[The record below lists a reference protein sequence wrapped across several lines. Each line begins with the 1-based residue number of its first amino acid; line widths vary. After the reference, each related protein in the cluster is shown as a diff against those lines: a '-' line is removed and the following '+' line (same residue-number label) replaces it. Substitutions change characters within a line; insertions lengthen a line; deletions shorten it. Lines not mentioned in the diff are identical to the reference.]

1 MRIAGVQL
9 SAWRNYD
16 QQVAVFDSSPTVLIG
31 PNGQGKTN
39 FVEAITYAARG
50 KSHRVSADSALVRSG
65 HTEAHIRMRVAHGER
80 TLDVDVVV
88 KSSGSNQVRLNGQPA
103 KKRDLIRLLPI
114 VMFAPEDMDIV
125 RGEPQARRDFL
136 DDLLALSIPRFA
148 GVLADYDR
156 VVRQRNTLLKSLRSA
171 PADAD
176 LSSLDAWTEN
186 LIVLAGQIM
195 RERRRIID
203 RLRPDFAR
211 DYIAIAGGDARA
223 SLALVESLGDA
234 VDSAQIEERLRELFH
249 VKHSEERDRGTTLFG
264 PHRDDLHIALNEL
277 PGRTHSSQ
285 GEAWSLAIALRLAMV
300 DITRETSTVGD
311 PVVILDDVFSEL
323 DAARRERLAAHLS
336 DIEHI
341 IITAADS
348 ASVPE
353 SVGGM
358 RYLVTGG
365 VMTRA

>member
-1 MRIAGVQL
+1 M
-9 SAWRNYD
+9 
-16 QQVAVFDSSPTVLIG
+16 
-31 PNGQGKTN
+31 
-39 FVEAITYAARG
+39 
-50 KSHRVSADSALVRSG
+50 
-65 HTEAHIRMRVAHGER
+65 
-80 TLDVDVVV
+80 
-88 KSSGSNQVRLNGQPA
+88 
-103 KKRDLIRLLPI
+103 
-114 VMFAPEDMDIV
+114 
-125 RGEPQARRDFL
+125 
-136 DDLLALSIPRFA
+136 
-148 GVLADYDR
+148 
-156 VVRQRNTLLKSLRSA
+156 
-171 PADAD
+171 
-176 LSSLDAWTEN
+176 
-186 LIVLAGQIM
+186 
-195 RERRRIID
+195 
-203 RLRPDFAR
+203 
-211 DYIAIAGGDARA
+211 
-223 SLALVESLGDA
+223 
-234 VDSAQIEERLRELFH
+234 
-249 VKHSEERDRGTTLFG
+249 KHSEERDRGTTLFG

>member
-50 KSHRVSADSALVRSG
+50 KSHRVSADAALVHSG
-65 HTEAHIRMRVAHGER
+65 DTEAHIRMRVAHGER
-80 TLDVDVVV
+80 TLDVDIAV
-88 KSSGSNQVRLNGQPA
+88 KSSGSNIVRLNGQPA

-136 DDLLALSIPRFA
+136 DDVLSLSIPRFA
-148 GVLADYDR
+148 SVLADYDR
-156 VVRQRNTLLKSLRSA
+156 VVRQRNTLLKSLRGA
-171 PADAD
+171 VRETETG
-176 LSSLDAWTEN
+176 SLDAWTEN

-203 RLRPDFAR
+203 RLGPDFAR
-211 DYIAIAGGDARA
+211 DYIAIAGADAQA
-223 SLALVESLGDA
+223 SLQLVESIGEK
-234 VDSAQIEERLRELFH
+234 VDSAKIEERLRELFH
-249 VKHSEERDRGTTLFG
+249 VKHTEERDRGTTLFG
-264 PHRDDLHIALNEL
+264 PHRDDMHILLNGL

-323 DAARRERLAAHLS
+323 DSARRERLASHLS

-341 IITAADS
+341 IITAAD
-348 ASVPE
+348 AGSVPH
-353 SVGGM
+353 SVGGT
-358 RYLVTGG
+358 RYLVTNG
-365 VMTRA
+365 VLTRE